1 MPQKAGLMAEVLR
14 TIGQDRPRAANGESP
29 VARGTGTTARAR
41 MGFSAAGISRAG
53 RVGAMRAVMAVGLA
67 ASVGGCL
74 SGDDYFDDG
83 LSAQQ
88 ENQPVMHRLL
98 TGTVFDPPQK
108 TIAYQARSPL
118 VVPPSTTEL
127 AGPQPKGAAVQQTAV
142 AWPKDP
148 DVAAKETAEARIKA
162 GQADAWDELA
172 VRPTRVTPEEVQA
185 ARIAGG
191 GIKGTTSDDYRVS
204 DNSAGDRFSDKLTP
218 DQLKQTIDMP
228 SASGKVDISATP
240 TRKYLIEPPE
250 EYRKPATT
258 AEMPVVKA
266 DSGLGADNP
275 SNYDPRRSVFDN
287 PTMTGAEQ

>member
-14 TIGQDRPRAANGESP
+14 AIEQDRLAAANGKSP
-29 VARGTGTTARAR
+29 VARGAGRMARVG
-41 MGFSAAGISRAG
+41 MGFSTAGISRAG
-53 RVGAMRAVMAVGLA
+53 RVGAMRAALAVGLA

-127 AGPQPKGAAVQQTAV
+127 AGPQPKGTAVQQAAV

-148 DVAAKETAEARIKA
+148 DVAAKETADARIKA
-162 GQADAWDELA
+162 GQADAWDDIGS
-172 VRPTRVTPEEVQA
+172 RPTRDTPEEVQA

-191 GIKGTTSDDYRVS
+191 GITGSKPSDYRVS
-204 DNSAGDRFSDKLTP
+204 DNTAGDRFSDKMTP
-218 DQLKQTIDMP
+218 DQLKQTIDTP
-228 SASGKVDISATP
+228 GASGTVDISATP
-240 TRKYLIEPPE
+240 TRKYLIEPPA
-250 EYRKPATT
+250 EYRTPATT
-258 AEMPVVKA
+258 AAMPEVKA
-266 DSGLGADNP
+266 DTGLGADNP
-275 SNYDPRRSVFDN
+275 SNYSPRGAVYDN
-287 PTMTGAEQ
+287 PVLTGNE